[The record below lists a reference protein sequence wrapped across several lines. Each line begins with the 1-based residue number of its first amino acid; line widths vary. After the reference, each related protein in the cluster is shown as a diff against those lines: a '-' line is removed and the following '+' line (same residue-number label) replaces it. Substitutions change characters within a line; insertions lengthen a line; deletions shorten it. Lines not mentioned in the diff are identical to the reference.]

1 MKAFDS
7 NSVFLFVMA
16 GIIILFVV
24 SQSIFFLVKAW
35 KRAKELGIDNKTL
48 TRVVKG
54 SAVFTVAPAISI
66 ILGIITL
73 SKFLGLPLPWLRLSV
88 LGALTYELPAA
99 TTTAN
104 SLGVSIS
111 TGITDPRVY
120 STIVWVMTLGIMSG
134 LLIITLFLKRIQGG
148 IDSIQKKDRK
158 WGEIF
163 NTSIFMGMIS
173 AFLGMIF
180 ADITIGIAGW
190 IPVFIM
196 IISSII
202 MIICGY
208 FIKVH
213 NIKWL
218 EDYAL
223 SISMLLSMALSI
235 PITNIII

>member
-120 STIVWVMTLGIMSG
+120 STIAWVMTLGIMSG